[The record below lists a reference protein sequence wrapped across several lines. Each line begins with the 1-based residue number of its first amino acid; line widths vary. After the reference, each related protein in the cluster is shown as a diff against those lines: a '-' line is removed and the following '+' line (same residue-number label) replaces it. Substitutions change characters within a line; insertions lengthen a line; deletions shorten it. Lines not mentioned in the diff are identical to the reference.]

1 MSRQPFKSA
10 GGIRSTRKLELV
22 HSDMCGP
29 MQTESL
35 GGQKYFVTFIDDF
48 SRCCAVY
55 LLKQKSEV
63 FEEFIEFEAG
73 ATNQVWAEHWYP
85 THR

>member
-22 HSDMCGP
+22 HSDVCGP

-35 GGQKYFVTFIDDF
+35 VAENTLLHLLTIFHG
-48 SRCCAVY
+48 AVQY
-55 LLKQKSEV
+55 I
-63 FEEFIEFEAG
+63 F
-73 ATNQVWAEHWYP
+73 
-85 THR
+85 